1 MQTDFFSQ
9 QIATVATTTTTKM
22 FLKLWTS
29 VTLIFFSLWP
39 LGNLFFNIC
48 QTSYYVFRAG
58 FRCNIA
64 CKHDVHKGKNGWEVK
79 GN

>member
-29 VTLIFFSLWP
+29 VTLIFFFPMIIGKP
-39 LGNLFFNIC
+39 LFQHLPN
-48 QTSYYVFRAG
+48 
-58 FRCNIA
+58 
-64 CKHDVHKGKNGWEVK
+64 
-79 GN
+79 

>member
-29 VTLIFFSLWP
+29 VTLIFFSL
-39 LGNLFFNIC
+39 
-48 QTSYYVFRAG
+48 
-58 FRCNIA
+58 
-64 CKHDVHKGKNGWEVK
+64 
-79 GN
+79 